1 MYDEIG
7 KKIKMLAKVSFYIM
21 AGIIGIVG
29 IVLAISLIEDELM
42 LAVLALLG
50 TAVIIF
56 LVWISTFVLYGF
68 GELID
73 RACNIDRKFNRGN
86 GKSVDYDEYE
96 IEKKKKVEAEVEKAV
111 EKALEQ
117 EQKRVDELKNLL
129 KQGLITQEEFEE
141 SMFKEN

>member
-21 AGIIGIVG
+21 AGIIGILG
-29 IVLAISLIEDELM
+29 IVLAVSLFNDELM

-56 LVWISTFVLYGF
+56 LVWISTFILYGF

-73 RACNIDRKFNRGN
+73 RACNIDRKFNRGS
-86 GKSVDYDEYE
+86 GKSVEYDEYE
-96 IEKKKKVEAEVEKAV
+96 IEKKKKVEAEVA
-111 EKALEQ
+111 KALKE
-117 EQKRVDELKNLL
+117 ERKRIEKLKNLL
-129 KQGLITQEEFEE
+129 KQELITQEEFEK